1 VATYV
6 PESFDEQET
15 RLLQAVVTNVDR
27 GVFVVRNLD
36 ESVKGALFARY
47 SRSALSLRRLY
58 LKEFTSLADH
68 QALIPGDGQPGTDR
82 FFPRKADEEV
92 GLQRAQ
98 ALFERVLGEYGD
110 DSVAQLAGVH
120 VACEQVSNVLTK
132 VLERPR
138 LMSYLEQSTR
148 YVRFDWRLPNGCY
161 PYYRDP
167 ELLASPLGA
176 RYVGDMDA
184 MFASYAEILSRL
196 EADLAKRLRSASGVD
211 DLGHRRALRAR
222 ALDAVRGL
230 LPAGTLANVGLF
242 GDPQAYEALL
252 LHLREHPLPEARQV
266 GEELRREL
274 MKVIPAFLTRI
285 DRTDRGGVWASYLSR
300 CRRETQ
306 EVVDQLSEL
315 AGPYSSVGN
324 PEGSEG
330 VFLDEATGASVKL
343 LDYDPEG
350 EEKVLAAMVFESSSL
365 PEAEIAR
372 RLAKMSQ
379 SDRERIWKAYVG
391 ERSNRRHK
399 PGRAFERTSY
409 RFEVEVDYGAFRDL
423 QRHRM
428 ATLQWQQLSPRLGFG
443 VPSDVEEAG
452 LASSYREAMER
463 SGELWEA
470 LQGAFPAQSAYA
482 VAFGYRVRFVMH
494 MNAREAMHV
503 IELRSAPQG
512 HASYRKVAQLMHRAI
527 KEQARHCRIADSMVF
542 LDTADHELGRLQA
555 ERAAIAKRQGGP
567 ERGAELR
574 APWRASSS

>member
-1 VATYV
+1 MATYV

-15 RLLQAVVTNVDR
+15 RLLQAVVTNVNGR
-27 GVFVVRNLD
+27 VFVLRNLD

-58 LKEFTSLADH
+58 LKEFTSLAFT
-68 QALIPGDGQPGTDR
+68 QALVPGEGQLSTDR
-82 FFPRKADEEV
+82 PFPRKTDEEA
-92 GLQRAQ
+92 GLERAH

-120 VACEQVSNVLTK
+120 VACEQISNVLTK

-167 ELLASPLGA
+167 ELLASHLGA

-184 MFASYAEILSRL
+184 MFASYSEILSQL
-196 EADLAKRLRSASGVD
+196 EADLARRFRNTLGAD

-266 GEELRREL
+266 GQELKREL
-274 MKVIPAFLTRI
+274 EKVIPAFLTRV
-285 DRTDRGGVWASYLSR
+285 DKPERGGVWASYLRR
-300 CRRETQ
+300 CRDETQ
-306 EVVDQLSEL
+306 AIVAQLGEL
-315 AGPYSSVGN
+315 ADPSAGGLGLGGN
-324 PEGSEG
+324 EAA
-330 VFLDEATGASVKL
+330 LNDDATGAVVRL
-343 LDYDPEG
+343 LDYDPDG
-350 EEKVLAAMVFESSSL
+350 EEKVLAAMVFEASSL
-365 PEAEIAR
+365 SEAEIAK
-372 RLAKMSQ
+372 RLSRMSQ

-391 ERSNRRHK
+391 ERGNRRHK

-428 ATLQWQQLSPRLGFG
+428 ATLQWQQLSPRLGFAL
-443 VPSDVEEAG
+443 PEDVQIAG
-452 LASSYREAMER
+452 LGARYQEAMER

-470 LQGAFPAQSAYA
+470 LQGPFPAQSAYA

-503 IELRSAPQG
+503 IELRSSPQG

-527 KEQARHCRIADSMVF
+527 KEQAGHCRIADSMVF
-542 LDTADHELGRLQA
+542 LDDNEHELGRLHA
-555 ERAAIAKRQGGP
+555 ERAAIAKRQGEP
-567 ERGAELR
+567 Q
-574 APWRASSS
+574 SSA